1 MRSVV
6 ERILMPHTLPD
17 EVRYRLLRYLAD
29 HPEASQRDLAL
40 HLGVSLGKV
49 NYCLHA
55 LIERG
60 WVKIRNFKNS
70 RNKAA
75 YAYFLT
81 PKGLEQKVAVTMQF
95 LQRKIAEHN
104 ELTREI
110 DALRA
115 EVADH
120 AVERP
125 EVADSEA

>member
-1 MRSVV
+1 
-6 ERILMPHTLPD
+6 MPHTLPD
-17 EVRYRLLRYLAD
+17 EVRFRLLRFLAD
-29 HPEASQRDLAL
+29 HPEASQRDLAQ
-40 HLGVSLGKV
+40 HLDISLGKV

-55 LIERG
+55 LVERG

-70 RNKAA
+70 KNKAA
-75 YAYFLT
+75 YAYYLT

-104 ELTREI
+104 ALTREI

-120 AVERP
+120 AAERP
-125 EVADSEA
+125 SEIVDFEV

>member
-1 MRSVV
+1 
-6 ERILMPHTLPD
+6 MPHTLPD
-17 EVRYRLLRYLAD
+17 DVRFRLLRFLAD

-75 YAYFLT
+75 YAYYLT
-81 PKGLEQKVAVTMQF
+81 AKGLEQKVAVTVQF

-120 AVERP
+120 AAERP
-125 EVADSEA
+125 SEIVDFEV